1 MVRFKKWW
9 HLALVLLLA
18 FSLVTP
24 SASAAVL
31 QPVSQEAQS
40 ADFDVQLS
48 VKGLCGTGSCH
59 EILEGTTV
67 NVQEGTT
74 ALELVEQVLDAEGIP
89 YVVVST
95 QYGPYLQSIDGLAA
109 GSLNG
114 WDGWVYTVN
123 GYSPNFGLAEYQLQ
137 ADDVVHIYYTTW
149 SKLETASV
157 IAVNDNNPSVTVN
170 LTGDLFTTPNGSNLA
185 NWTINT
191 GTTTLTAQSV
201 TMNANQQAVITF
213 AGQAQAGTITI
224 TASANALFGSSASE
238 PLEVKVQ

>member
-1 MVRFKKWW
+1 MVHFKKWW
-9 HLALVLLLA
+9 QFALVLLLA
-18 FSLVTP
+18 FSLVSPT
-24 SASAAVL
+24 ASAALL
-31 QPVSQEAQS
+31 QPVSQEAQTS
-40 ADFDVQLS
+40 DFDVQLS
-48 VKGLCGTGSCH
+48 ATGLCGTGSCD
-59 EILEGTTV
+59 EILAGTTV

-74 ALELVEQVLDAEGIP
+74 ALELVEQVFDAEGIS

-95 QYGPYLQSIDGLAA
+95 QYGPYLQSIDGRAA

-123 GYSPNFGLAEYQLQ
+123 GVSPNYGLAEYQLE

-149 SKLETASV
+149 AKLETASA

-170 LTGDLFTTPNGSNLA
+170 LTGDLFITPDASNLA
-185 NWTINT
+185 NWTIIT
-191 GTTTLTAQSV
+191 GTTALTAQSITV
-201 TMNANQQAVITF
+201 NTNQQAVITF

-238 PLEVKVQ
+238 PVEVKVQ